1 MAVLQIIVERPTDMA
16 CSFLFSLDC
25 YSKQAGDE
33 SHLTQN
39 IPLAHSFHLS
49 FAMFIISYPCKVSSP
64 RNPKHH
70 NKVIGGTTGKPC
82 SWAN

>member
-49 FAMFIISYPCKVSSP
+49 FAMFIISYPCKVLHAVS
-64 RNPKHH
+64 NEK
-70 NKVIGGTTGKPC
+70 KPIPGLV
-82 SWAN
+82 NRLMNR